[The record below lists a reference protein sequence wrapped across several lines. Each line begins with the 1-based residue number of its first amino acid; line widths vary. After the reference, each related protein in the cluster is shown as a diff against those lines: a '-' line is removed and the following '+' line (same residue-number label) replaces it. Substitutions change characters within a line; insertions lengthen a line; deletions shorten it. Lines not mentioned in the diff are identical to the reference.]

1 MTITLMELCEKLKD
15 LEETI
20 LLEKL
25 NLTSNDIVEKFIDEI
40 EENFDT
46 FSIEFNEEYQDD
58 VSS

>member
-1 MTITLMELCEKLKD
+1 MTITLIELCEKLRD

-25 NLTSNDIVEKFIDEI
+25 NITSSDLVDKFMDEI

-46 FSIEFNEEYQDD
+46 FSDEFNEEYQDD

>member
-1 MTITLMELCEKLKD
+1 MTITLIELCEKLRD

-25 NLTSNDIVEKFIDEI
+25 NITASDLVDKFMDEI

-46 FSIEFNEEYQDD
+46 FSDEFNEEYQDD